1 MLSRNLAT
9 SVSDYI
15 EKERIEKIKERESAK
30 KLEDLHVKIMN
41 PLFQP
46 TMPTIPDEGGLVDSS
61 GNLVQSGTFANSG
74 SIAASGKNL
83 MRQASNNSMG
93 SVMTGHLVGDRSL
106 ASLGQPK
113 KPVKIMSMST
123 TLGGK
128 AKAFGTAGVKKKK
141 KGKKTKGKK
150 KKK

>member
-1 MLSRNLAT
+1 MAT

-15 EKERIEKIKERESAK
+15 ERERIEKIKEREEAK

-46 TMPTIPDEGGLVDSS
+46 MPTIPDESGLVDSS
-61 GNLVQSGTFANSG
+61 GNLMGSGTFGNNQSLSG
-74 SIAASGKNL
+74 GSVTASGKNL
-83 MRQASNNSMG
+83 LRQASNNSMG

-106 ASLGQPK
+106 APLGQPK
-113 KPVKIMSMST
+113 KQVKIMSMST
-123 TLGGK
+123 TLGSK

-141 KGKKTKGKK
+141 KKKTKGKK
-150 KKK
+150 KK